1 MTSAAK
7 SQPQNLGEAFGVS
20 PTYDLTRRRPRPK
33 QAEPT
38 AEEPVE
44 PATELSGD
52 SSQGVAAA
60 PTSNQRRPSTKA
72 TSGSRSSTNARKSTP
87 APPDEVES
95 TTQSVRDGGVKPIVV
110 YLTEEAHD
118 RASRWRE
125 ENRLTFGQ
133 MILIAVDRTAAS
145 GQLEAEFNTAFDTD
159 GPTTG
164 LFDFGPLPT
173 KRSSDAKRNRTMSVT
188 MTQSNL
194 EALNKLA
201 ESLPGH
207 PSRSFMIST
216 ALDLFLDSRR

>member
-7 SQPQNLGEAFGVS
+7 SQPQNLSEAFGVS
-20 PTYDLTRRRPRPK
+20 PTYDLSRRATRPK
-33 QAEPT
+33 PKAEPASEKQP
-38 AEEPVE
+38 AETTTQASEVSAQE
-44 PATELSGD
+44 VKSD
-52 SSQGVAAA
+52 
-60 PTSNQRRPSTKA
+60 QRRPSGKA
-72 TSGSRSSTNARKSTP
+72 ASGSRSRTPGGRASTQVRTDDAEPPAQSAR
-87 APPDEVES
+87 
-95 TTQSVRDGGVKPIVV
+95 GGGAKPIVV

-118 RASRWRE
+118 RARRWRE

-145 GQLEAEFNTAFDTD
+145 GQLEAEFSTGFDTD

-173 KRSSDAKRNRTMSVT
+173 KHTSSDAKRDRTMSVT

-194 EALNKLA
+194 EALNRLA